1 MIILRT
7 VKLNSLDGSFCS
19 VLRSDVRMSSDLFL
33 CVQKIRMKIVGK
45 ILLKDLTRFYT
56 THLHTHTTNQQ
67 HFPYFYG
74 VKVIESLF

>member
-19 VLRSDVRMSSDLFL
+19 VLRSSFGCVRIYFV
-33 CVQKIRMKIVGK
+33 VQKIRMKIVGK

>member
-1 MIILRT
+1 MAL
-7 VKLNSLDGSFCS
+7 FAPFF
-19 VLRSDVRMSSDLFL
+19 VLRSDVFGFIL